1 MLAIK
6 IVRLAVIAFN
16 TNAFTPFKR
25 RLFYYK
31 IENNFKLF
39 SIIINIMEMETMFKN
54 AGEPWTPEEERQ
66 LNKLYNED
74 MLDIMEISK
83 IHCRAPGG
91 ILSRLKLLKYITHRQ
106 LARGYDL
113 YKKSNFYNQA
123 IQINKENYKKNL
135 TEKLDNTLISICK
148 NDYIELQHDVKEM
161 KNDNKDLKNSIKE
174 LVEMMKAAYDFEDV

>member
-1 MLAIK
+1 
-6 IVRLAVIAFN
+6 
-16 TNAFTPFKR
+16 
-25 RLFYYK
+25 
-31 IENNFKLF
+31 
-39 SIIINIMEMETMFKN
+39 METMFKN

-91 ILSRLKLLKYITHRQ
+91 ILSRLKMLKYITHRQ

-113 YKKSNFYNQA
+113 YKKSNFYKQA
-123 IQINKENYKKNL
+123 IQINKENYKNNL
-135 TEKLDNTLISICK
+135 TEKLEQTIKANQLDNTLISICK

-161 KNDNKDLKNSIKE
+161 KNDIKDLKNSIKE
-174 LVEMMKAAYDFEDV
+174 LVEMMKGVYDFEDV